1 MLIKDF
7 AAKYG
12 IYAAAVPTSRK
23 YDIYPIVSLTIAYLE
38 SNRPKG
44 ISMLAEKY
52 NNFHGIQVYPKWKGE
67 VIRLKDNQTGDYRGF
82 CVYRS
87 PQAGFQ
93 GFVDFLIRNPRYTKA
108 GVFEARDAR
117 DQLKR
122 IVAAGYSETPTYG
135 QTIVNILDKNFSINI
150 PKKGNG
156 LLVTGLLITA
166 GIIIIDPFGW
176 FLSKQKS
183 Y

>member
-12 IYAAAVPTSRK
+12 RYAAAVPTSKK
-23 YDIYPIVSLTIAYLE
+23 YNIFPLVSLTIAYLE

-44 ISMLAEKY
+44 VSMLAEKY
-52 NNFHGIQVYPKWKGE
+52 NNFHGIQVYRKWKGE
-67 VIRLKDNQTGDYRGF
+67 VVRLKDNQKGDYRGF
-82 CVYRS
+82 CVYPS

-93 GFVDFLIRNPRYTKA
+93 GFVDFLIRNPRYSKA
-108 GVFEARDAR
+108 GVFEANNAR
-117 DQLKR
+117 EQLKR

-135 QTIVNILDKNFSINI
+135 QTIVNILDKNFNVNI
-150 PKKGNG
+150 PKQGNA

-166 GIIIIDPFGW
+166 GIIIIDPFNW
-176 FLSKQKS
+176 FSSKQKS